1 MLCISSSPDP
11 FRSQAADLARFQ
23 VGEKVSVVG
32 VVGVLVREKLFP
44 GDPANLEAVLHRPG
58 RALEGLDEVGPARG
72 LSFVTREDPHDL
84 VFTDLDAGFLSN
96 LSDQSLGGGLTG
108 IDLTSDEAPIIGAV
122 AAGDCQDVSIRVDD
136 EGENCEGRIHAFL
149 YTGLRKIHRPTCN
162 SVYDLGMELREGY
175 QVVTVGQGR
184 GSFMPY
190 RDEAWISIKIYK
202 VISRK
207 KDGALLWKLER
218 AFWPAHGPKKQV
230 FTEQVAK
237 AKNTARLMGIPF
249 MDSITHNTPA
259 VWVPSQLDMIYPDLN
274 SQLPKGFIPTRFNR
288 PELV

>member
-1 MLCISSSPDP
+1 
-11 FRSQAADLARFQ
+11 
-23 VGEKVSVVG
+23 
-32 VVGVLVREKLFP
+32 
-44 GDPANLEAVLHRPG
+44 
-58 RALEGLDEVGPARG
+58 
-72 LSFVTREDPHDL
+72 
-84 VFTDLDAGFLSN
+84 
-96 LSDQSLGGGLTG
+96 
-108 IDLTSDEAPIIGAV
+108 
-122 AAGDCQDVSIRVDD
+122 
-136 EGENCEGRIHAFL
+136 
-149 YTGLRKIHRPTCN
+149 
-162 SVYDLGMELREGY
+162 
-175 QVVTVGQGR
+175 
-184 GSFMPY
+184 MPY